1 MSVKTFQIAFQRIE
15 SYVVE
20 VAAAS
25 LDEAIELASDEADEL
40 ARNTEPKDVN
50 YDYFEEA

>member
-15 SYVVE
+15 MYTVE
-20 VAAAS
+20 VAASS
-25 LDEAIELASDEADEL
+25 LDEAIEIASEEADEL
-40 ARNTEPKDVN
+40 ARNHEPRNVE